1 MTTCLYSRAHGVV
14 AADTQYTTG
23 SGHITRCS
31 KIEKLKNGWLFCGS
45 GYGRS
50 IDVAKEWAANG
61 LKYQPEVEQYFSHFL
76 DEPEERGFECFVI
89 KPDGSC
95 WMIDEELAPY
105 ENKSGYVAVGSGACY
120 AIGALEAG
128 ASPQEAL
135 GVAAKYDPNTSAP
148 FDVLKLES

>member
-1 MTTCLYSRAHGVV
+1 MTTCLYSRAHGIV

-31 KIEKLKNGWLFCGS
+31 KIEKLKNGWIFCGS

-50 IDVAKEWAANG
+50 IDVAKEWASKG
-61 LKYQPEVEQYFSHFL
+61 LSYQPEVEQYFSHFL
-76 DEPEERGFECFVI
+76 DEPEDRGFECFVV

-105 ENKSGYVAVGSGACY
+105 ENKSTYIAVGSGAAY

-128 ASPQEAL
+128 ATPVCAL
-135 GVAAKYDPNTSAP
+135 EIASWYDPNTSGP
-148 FDVLKLES
+148 FDTLELES